1 MPSRTCRLCSA
12 LLDDGAALTLE
23 PAPAGAQHFLDQPE
37 EDGSGNGSIALS
49 IVQCSECGLVQSS
62 SPEVAY
68 YRQVISAAGLSP
80 AMREHRAAQAK
91 AFVEAHDL
99 KGKPVVEIGCHSGYF
114 LDILTRT
121 GVVATG
127 TESGAKESNP
137 GRHARIV
144 DSYPEPGKII
154 PGGPFSAFFC
164 LNFLEHSPD
173 PRAFLRGIRENLT
186 EDGCGLIEV
195 PNYAQQRRLGR
206 VFDYIADH
214 LCYFEA
220 DTLETTIALSGF
232 VVEKIDE
239 TRNGENLEAWVR
251 RRKPADLSEDASV
264 IAATQKKL
272 ANWLADHRQ
281 AGRRVAIWGASHQ
294 ALTLLARLQ
303 RKDAVGIF
311 DSAEFKQGRFAP
323 ITRLPILKPTVE
335 ALRAVDC
342 ILIVAGG
349 YEREIG
355 ASLRATFQF
364 SGPVFFMSGSS
375 IEKLEPGPGT
385 TTS

>member
-1 MPSRTCRLCSA
+1 MPSPTCRLCSA

-23 PAPAGAQHFLDQPE
+23 PAPAGAQHFLEQPE
-37 EDGSGNGSIALS
+37 DDGRGNGSIALA
-49 IVQCSECGLVQSS
+49 IAQCFECGLVQSTS
-62 SPEVAY
+62 AAVAY
-68 YRQVISAAGLSP
+68 YRRVISAAGLSP

-91 AFVEAHDL
+91 AFVDAHGL

-114 LDILTRT
+114 LDILEKT

-127 TESGAKESNP
+127 TESGAEPSDP
-137 GRHARIV
+137 SQQPRIV
-144 DSYPEPGKII
+144 DSYPEPGTII
-154 PGGPFSAFFC
+154 PGGPFAAFFC

-173 PRAFLRGIRENLT
+173 PRAFLRGVRENLT

-214 LCYFEA
+214 LCYFQA
-220 DTLETTIALSGF
+220 DTLATAIALSGF
-232 VVEKIDE
+232 VLERLEE

-251 RRKPADLSEDASV
+251 RRKPADLSEDANV

-272 ANWLADHRQ
+272 ADWLADHRQ

-294 ALTLLARLQ
+294 ALTLLARLE
-303 RKDAVGIF
+303 RNDALGIF
-311 DSAEFKQGRFAP
+311 DSAEFKQGRYAP

-335 ALRAVDC
+335 ALREIDC

-364 SGPVFFMSGSS
+364 PRPTFFMKGSS
-375 IEKLEPGPGT
+375 IESLEIET
-385 TTS
+385 KASSS